1 MKAKNLMVPI
11 QNYLKPETTLR
22 EAVNPLRVARREG
35 EKKGQGVKG
44 VPVLDRDR
52 KVVGMLAIRDKR
64 RF

>member
-35 EKKGQGVKG
+35 EKKGKG
-44 VPVLDRDR
+44 LRECPSWTGTERLS
-52 KVVGMLAIRDKR
+52 GCWQ
-64 RF
+64 